1 MNLIKTDL
9 PGVILIKLE
18 KFKDTR
24 GYFFESFQKKRY
36 LDAGINPEFVQ
47 DNISVSNYG
56 VIRGLHYQTKR
67 PQGKLVSCLKGKVF
81 DVVADINPSSTS
93 FGKYIGIELSE
104 KNSLQLWIP
113 PGYAHGFCSLSDEA
127 YFHYKCTEFYD
138 PSSERGVLWND
149 STLNINWPVDS
160 PIVSAKDQI
169 LPELNE
175 QS

>member
-1 MNLIKTDL
+1 M
-9 PGVILIKLE
+9 
-18 KFKDTR
+18 
-24 GYFFESFQKKRY
+24 
-36 LDAGINPEFVQ
+36 
-47 DNISVSNYG
+47 
-56 VIRGLHYQTKR
+56 
-67 PQGKLVSCLKGKVF
+67 VSCLKGKVF